1 MSSSHEGAVF
11 AAAISLLVGT
21 VGGYAINELLRI
33 GHIAELEEEIGRL
46 KAEAQKV
53 LEVEVPSDEE
63 ATAAIA
69 RSGRSIRISECKPR
83 EAVPGVTCTGIITT
97 MSGSFAGAT
106 QTGAL
111 SFAKIDGTWTQI
123 Q

>member
-53 LEVEVPSDEE
+53 LEVEVQ
-63 ATAAIA
+63 ATRRRLPRSPGQAA
-69 RSGRSIRISECKPR
+69 RSGFRNASLVRPCP
-83 EAVPGVTCTGIITT
+83 A
-97 MSGSFAGAT
+97 
-106 QTGAL
+106 
-111 SFAKIDGTWTQI
+111 
-123 Q
+123 